1 LSGRAQIIGIG
12 NTQFTK
18 QSGRSEIHLSV
29 EAIRT
34 ALDDA
39 GISAGDVDG
48 LTTFTFD
55 TSPESEISRNLGFG
69 LLRFFARTPFG
80 GGGGCATI
88 MHAALAVEAGAAD
101 IVVCYRGFN
110 ERSGR
115 RYGQTARA
123 PAASPEANEILRGY
137 YNQYGL
143 ITPADSFAMLAR
155 RYMHETGATS
165 EDFGRVAVVQR
176 QYAST
181 NPLAWYYRR
190 PLTLEQHQRSRM
202 IVDPLRLYDCCQ
214 ESDGAVAIVVASERR
229 ARTLDVS
236 TVAILAA
243 AQSLPGGHVPM
254 ASYNQPSLAT
264 LTETVSL
271 GEQLWQAAGIGPAD
285 VQVAILYDH
294 FSPFVLMQLESLGFC
309 GFGDAAAFVAAGEIR
324 LNGRLPVNTN
334 GGQLGEAYIHGMNG
348 IAEAVRQLRGTAVN
362 LVPGARRAVVTSGPG
377 IPTSGL
383 VLEA

>member
-1 LSGRAQIIGIG
+1 
-12 NTQFTK
+12 
-18 QSGRSEIHLSV
+18 
-29 EAIRT
+29 
-34 ALDDA
+34 
-39 GISAGDVDG
+39 
-48 LTTFTFD
+48 
-55 TSPESEISRNLGFG
+55 
-69 LLRFFARTPFG
+69 
-80 GGGGCATI
+80 
-88 MHAALAVEAGAAD
+88 MHAALAVEAGVAD

-165 EDFGRVAVVQR
+165 EDFGRVVVVQR

-181 NPLAWYYRR
+181 NPLAWYHGR
-190 PLTLEQHQRSRM
+190 PLTLEEHQRSRM

-236 TVAILAA
+236 PVAILAA
-243 AQSLPGGHVPM
+243 AQSLPEGHVPM

-264 LTETVSL
+264 LAETVSL
-271 GEQLWQAAGIGPAD
+271 GEQLWQVAGIGPDD
-285 VQVAILYDH
+285 VQMAILYDH
-294 FSPFVLMQLESLGFC
+294 FSPFVLMQLEALGFC
-309 GFGDAAAFVAAGEIR
+309 GFGEAPAFVAAGETK
-324 LNGRLPVNTN
+324 LDGRLPVNTN